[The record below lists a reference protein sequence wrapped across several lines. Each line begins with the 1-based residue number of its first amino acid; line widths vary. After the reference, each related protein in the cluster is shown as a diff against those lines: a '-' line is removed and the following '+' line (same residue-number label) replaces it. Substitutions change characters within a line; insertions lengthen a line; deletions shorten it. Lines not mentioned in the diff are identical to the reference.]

1 MGLADASARDT
12 SAGYRL
18 EDQVG
23 YLLRL
28 ANQRH
33 ALIFQANMLDGLTP
47 TQFSALVR
55 LVELGESSQN
65 RLGRLVSMDVATIKG
80 VVDRLHK
87 KGLVSLAPDQ
97 TDRRRTTIRPTE
109 MALEMIAELH
119 AMGFQISEETLEPLD
134 GDERAT
140 LLRLLRKII

>member
-1 MGLADASARDT
+1 M
-12 SAGYRL
+12 
-18 EDQVG
+18 
-23 YLLRL
+23 
-28 ANQRH
+28 
-33 ALIFQANMLDGLTP
+33 
-47 TQFSALVR
+47 
-55 LVELGESSQN
+55 
-65 RLGRLVSMDVATIKG
+65 
-80 VVDRLHK
+80 
-87 KGLVSLAPDQ
+87 SLAPDQ

>member
-1 MGLADASARDT
+1 MDLTDANTRDT
-12 SAGYRL
+12 STVYRL

-28 ANQRH
+28 ASQRH
-33 ALIFQANMLDGLTP
+33 ALIFQANTLEGLTP

-55 LVELGESSQN
+55 VAELGECSQN

-87 KGLVSLAPDQ
+87 KGLVSVAPDES
-97 TDRRRTTIRPTE
+97 DRRRTTIRPTQA
-109 MALEMIAELH
+109 ALDMIADLH
-119 AMGFQISEETLEPLD
+119 AMGFHISDETLEPLNAE
-134 GDERAT
+134 ERQ
-140 LLRLLRKII
+140 LLLKLLVKMT